1 MSQVAA
7 SDVASSARLG
17 RLGEILA
24 HSSYMVGRQTRNLF
38 REPIWIAMML
48 VQPMFW
54 LLLYSQLFRRLVEL
68 PGFETDSYIDFLA
81 PAVVIMTAFFQGTW
95 SGMGMITDLDRGVI
109 ERFLA
114 TPARRSA
121 LVFSQVLRSGL
132 TSVIQGVIILAVS
145 LVLGAENGGPVGWL
159 VIMLAGGLVS
169 AGFAGISQG
178 VALITRREATMIAVA
193 NFIGLPLMFFSAMLI
208 DFDLIPRWMQWA
220 ARFNPVQW
228 AVDAARE
235 PVLASPNWG
244 LVGLSLGLLVAVT
257 AATSAFATWTFR
269 VYQRTL

>member
-1 MSQVAA
+1 MSEA
-7 SDVASSARLG
+7 
-17 RLGEILA
+17 LA
-24 HSSYMVGRQTRNLF
+24 HSLFMVGRQTRNLF
-38 REPIWIAMML
+38 REPIWIVMML

-54 LLLYSQLFRRLVEL
+54 LLLYSQLFRRVVEL

-81 PAVVIMTAFFQGTW
+81 PAVVVMTAFFQGTW

-114 TPARRSA
+114 TPARRSS
-121 LVFSQVLRSGL
+121 LVFSQVLRSGI
-132 TSVIQGVIILAVS
+132 TSVIQGVIIL
-145 LVLGAENGGPVGWL
+145 LVALPLGAGNGGPLGWL
-159 VIMLAGGLVS
+159 VILVAGGLIS
-169 AGFAGISQG
+169 ACFAGVSQA
-178 VALITRREATMIAVA
+178 VALLTRREATMIAVA